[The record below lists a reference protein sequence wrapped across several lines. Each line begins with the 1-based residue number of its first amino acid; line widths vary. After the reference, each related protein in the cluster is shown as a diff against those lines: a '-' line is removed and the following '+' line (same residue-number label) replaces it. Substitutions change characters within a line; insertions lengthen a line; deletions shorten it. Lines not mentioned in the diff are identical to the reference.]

1 MGRRDGQLGEEEM
14 KTDPP
19 DFPLTSRSCLS
30 SDVWERVELPIT
42 SRLKKSQWVQW
53 LIFPPVGI

>member
-1 MGRRDGQLGEEEM
+1 MGSKDGQLDKDMRVE
-14 KTDPP
+14 PP
-19 DFPLTSRSCLS
+19 QLPSDLSVFP

-42 SRLKKSQWVQW
+42 SRLKKSQWVRW